1 MFSFFILLLTEFL
14 SLFHSITSSSI
25 FISYLILTIVCFYFS
40 QKFKLKRLN
49 FNTLDTWLLAAIAF
63 MLLTTFIT
71 ALISPP
77 NNWDSMTYHMSRVQY
92 WIQNKG
98 IHFFITNN
106 PRQNAYAPFS
116 EFFILHFQ
124 ILSGSDIFANLVQWI
139 SLIISLTT
147 VSLICKE
154 FGLDRRL
161 QLISAVFICSLPI
174 VLLQAS
180 STQNDIV
187 ASTFI
192 LLFYYY
198 QIILVKKYSI
208 TSICFAGLALG
219 LGILTKGTS
228 YILLFAIGITYL
240 TYLVF
245 FKIWDMK
252 NIILGYGIIFSIGL
266 LINLPHYLRNFS
278 KYNDFLGLGTLP
290 SVINELF
297 SFSAMF
303 SNLIRHVAYQLGTN
317 INIINWYVYRI
328 VKILLG
334 NNISDPKTSFLNRDF
349 RPPFFSL
356 SEDAA
361 GNTIHTLIII
371 IIFFISLI
379 IVKQIKRIQLTSLY
393 IAVISI
399 LLYCFLLKWQ
409 PWTGKILIL
418 FVIVTPFIM
427 VALNYIFKI
436 KKLEMSFYIL
446 LFIMMVGT
454 LPYLFYNES
463 RPLLPLNNKSILYQ
477 DRILSYFNNK
487 PDFYNQYKN
496 IINKLDKTEVS
507 KHDSIALHLGGDS
520 WDYPF
525 LVMLKKKFNDKTPYI
540 FHLKKNNIYKIKD
553 ESLFPKYIIFENRF
567 SDNLEGTSAYY
578 QIKEVTKDFSLFK
591 RIN

>member
-1 MFSFFILLLTEFL
+1 
-14 SLFHSITSSSI
+14 
-25 FISYLILTIVCFYFS
+25 
-40 QKFKLKRLN
+40 
-49 FNTLDTWLLAAIAF
+49 
-63 MLLTTFIT
+63 MLLTTFVI

-98 IHFFITNN
+98 IQFFTTNN

-124 ILSGSDIFANLVQWI
+124 ILSGSDLFANLVQWL

-154 FGLDRRL
+154 FELNQRL

-208 TSICFAGLALG
+208 SSIFFAGLSLG

-240 TYLVF
+240 TYLVY
-245 FKIWDMK
+245 FKIWDIK
-252 NIILGYGIIFSIGL
+252 NIILRYGIIFSIGL
-266 LINLPHYLRNFS
+266 LINLPHYLRNLI
-278 KYNDFLGLGTLP
+278 KYNDFLALGTLP

-297 SFSAMF
+297 SFGAMF
-303 SNLIRHVAYQLGTN
+303 SNLIRHIAYQLGTN
-317 INIINWYVYRI
+317 ISIINWYIYRI

-334 NNISDPKTSFLNRDF
+334 NNINDPKTSFLDRDF

-361 GNTIHTLIII
+361 GNTIHTLVII
-371 IIFFISLI
+371 IIFFISLAFI
-379 IVKQIKRIQLTSLY
+379 KQIKRIQLTSLY

-418 FVIVTPFIM
+418 FVIVTPFVMI
-427 VALNYIFKI
+427 ALNYIFKI
-436 KKLEMSFYIL
+436 KKLKISFYIL
-446 LFIMMVGT
+446 LFFMILGT
-454 LPYLFYNES
+454 FPYLFYNES
-463 RPLLPLNNKSILYQ
+463 RPLFPINDKSMLYQ
-477 DRILSYFNNK
+477 DRLLGYFNNK
-487 PDFYNQYKN
+487 PDSYNQYKD
-496 IINKLDKTEVS
+496 IINKLDKIEIS
-507 KHDSIALHLGGDS
+507 NQDSIALHLGGDS

-525 LVMLKKKFNDKTPYI
+525 LVMLKKKFNNETPYI
-540 FHLKKNNIYKIKD
+540 FHLKKNEIYKI
-553 ESLFPKYIIFENRF
+553 ENNNLFPKYIIFENRF
-567 SDNLEGTSAYY
+567 SKNLEGTSAYY
-578 QIKEVTKDFSLFK
+578 QIKEVSKDFSLLK